1 MAIFTKKPKISEAEL
16 EILEK
21 RRKAQGL
28 ILTSI
33 GVVGLSLDIAL
44 KEAGVSQEEF
54 QQWLA
59 EDEEF
64 KQRVEQFQP
73 SLKS

>member
-44 KEAGVSQEEF
+44 KEAGISQEEF
-54 QQWLA
+54 QKWLA

-64 KQRVEQFQP
+64 KQRVEKFQP
-73 SLKS
+73 SLES